1 MRDTFSLIPSDRGR
15 PLSDIT
21 NLLVEQDLS
30 ADVERVLDR
39 LERVEREV
47 ATRDGRWHLMRALPY
62 RTAEDRIDG
71 VVLTFVDITE
81 RRRTEERL
89 RQSEARLSAIVK
101 QSAAGIASTE
111 LDGTITFAN
120 QQARRPARL
129 RRPSLLGQSLVDLV
143 AASRA
148 GAMPREQF
156 ARLADGGDAASRRS
170 RR

>member
-15 PLSDIT
+15 PLTDIT
-21 NLLVEQDLS
+21 SRLVDQDLS
-30 ADVERVLDR
+30 ADVERVLER

-89 RQSEARLSAIVK
+89 RHSEARLSAIVE
-101 QSAAGIASTE
+101 QSAAGIASAD
-111 LDGTITFAN
+111 LDG
-120 QQARRPARL
+120 
-129 RRPSLLGQSLVDLV
+129 
-143 AASRA
+143 
-148 GAMPREQF
+148 
-156 ARLADGGDAASRRS
+156 RS
-170 RR
+170 RSPIGSSPTCSATTWRR